1 MMKRESKKKGRG
13 IFPDLIRDRQLYL
26 MLVPVLLYYII
37 FYFKPLGGLKMA
49 FQDYKP
55 FLGIEGSAWVG
66 WDNFITYL
74 TGPYFKRTFRN
85 TIVISL
91 LNLVFSFPIPII
103 LAFLFN
109 EVRSRRAR
117 TVYQTISYLPHFISS
132 VVVCGIVIEFLSPSD
147 GLINILIQKLGGESI
162 YFLTKPEWFRT
173 IFILQGIWQGA
184 GFGSIMYYSA
194 LCGIDTSLYEAVAID
209 GGGRLRQLW
218 HIALPGI
225 APTIAVTLIMQIGNI
240 LSVGSE
246 KIILLYTPSTYE
258 TADVISSYVYRVG
271 MEGGN
276 YSLSTAVGL
285 FNGMISL
292 VLVICANKV
301 SKKVGEISV
310 I

>member
-1 MMKRESKKKGRG
+1 
-13 IFPDLIRDRQLYL
+13 
-26 MLVPVLLYYII
+26 
-37 FYFKPLGGLKMA
+37 
-49 FQDYKP
+49 
-55 FLGIEGSAWVG
+55 
-66 WDNFITYL
+66 
-74 TGPYFKRTFRN
+74 
-85 TIVISL
+85 
-91 LNLVFSFPIPII
+91 
-103 LAFLFN
+103 
-109 EVRSRRAR
+109 
-117 TVYQTISYLPHFISS
+117 
-132 VVVCGIVIEFLSPSD
+132 
-147 GLINILIQKLGGESI
+147 
-162 YFLTKPEWFRT
+162 
-173 IFILQGIWQGA
+173 
-184 GFGSIMYYSA
+184 MYYSA